1 MLGDTC
7 RAQKILKDGG
17 YTCVLLKGE
26 SRYTSRERGVKPL
39 ISFLESGGDF
49 SGFSAADKTVG
60 AGAAYLY
67 VLLGVTEVWAAVLS
81 ESAKKVLD
89 DNGIKTYCERLVP
102 QIINRSGDGV
112 CPIESAVSA
121 ADTPKDALVIIK
133 QTLRK
138 LSATPVQR

>member
-39 ISFLESGGDF
+39 ISLLYSGGDF

-89 DNGIKTYCERLVP
+89 DNGIKIYCESLVP
-102 QIINRSGDGV
+102 EIINRAGDGV
-112 CPIESAVSA
+112 CPIELAVSA
-121 ADTPKDALVIIK
+121 ADTPKDALAIIED
-133 QTLRK
+133 TLRK
-138 LSATPVQR
+138 L

>member
-1 MLGDTC
+1 MLSDIC
-7 RAQKILKDGG
+7 RAEKILKDGG

-26 SRYTSRERGVKPL
+26 IRYTSRERGVKPL

-67 VLLGVTEVWAAVLS
+67 VLLGVREVWAAVLS

-89 DNGIKTYCERLVP
+89 DNGIKTYCESLVP
-102 QIINRSGDGV
+102 QIINRAGDGV
-112 CPIESAVSA
+112 CPIERAVSA

-133 QTLRK
+133 KTLRK
-138 LSATPVQR
+138 LSVEPFKR

>member
-1 MLGDTC
+1 MLSDTC
-7 RAQKILKDGG
+7 RAQQILKDGG

-39 ISFLESGGDF
+39 ISLLYSGGDF

-67 VLLGVTEVWAAVLS
+67 VLLGVTEVWAGVLS

-89 DNGIKTYCERLVP
+89 DNGIKIYCERIVP
-102 QIINRSGDGV
+102 EIINRAGDGV
-112 CPIESAVSA
+112 CPIELAVSA
-121 ADTPKDALVIIK
+121 ADTPKDALAIIEE
-133 QTLRK
+133 TLRK
-138 LSATPVQR
+138 L

>member
-1 MLGDTC
+1 MLSDTC

-26 SRYTSRERGVKPL
+26 SRYTSCERGVKPL
-39 ISFLESGGDF
+39 ISLLYSGGDF

-67 VLLGVTEVWAAVLS
+67 VLLGVTEVWAGVLS

-89 DNGIKTYCERLVP
+89 DNGIKTYCESLVP
-102 QIINRSGDGV
+102 QIINRTGDGV
-112 CPIESAVSA
+112 CPIELAVSA
-121 ADTPKDALVIIK
+121 ADTPKDALAIIEE
-133 QTLRK
+133 TLRK
-138 LSATPVQR
+138 L

>member
-1 MLGDTC
+1 MLSDIC
-7 RAQKILKDGG
+7 RAEKILKEGG

-67 VLLGVTEVWAAVLS
+67 VLLGVREVWAGVLS
-81 ESAKKVLD
+81 ENAKAVLEK
-89 DNGIKTYCERLVP
+89 NGIKVLFERLVP
-102 QIINRSGDGV
+102 QIINHAGDGV
-112 CPIESAVSA
+112 CPIERAVSA

-133 QTLRK
+133 ETLRK
-138 LSATPVQR
+138 LSDKPFKI

>member
-1 MLGDTC
+1 M
-7 RAQKILKDGG
+7 
-17 YTCVLLKGE
+17 
-26 SRYTSRERGVKPL
+26 S
-39 ISFLESGGDF
+39 
-49 SGFSAADKTVG
+49 
-60 AGAAYLY
+60 
-67 VLLGVTEVWAAVLS
+67 EVWAAVLS

-89 DNGIKTYCERLVP
+89 DNGIKTYCERIVP

>member
-1 MLGDTC
+1 MLSDIC
-7 RAQKILKDGG
+7 RAEKKLKEGG

-67 VLLGVTEVWAAVLS
+67 VLLGVTEVWAGVLS
-81 ESAKKVLD
+81 ESAKRVLD
-89 DNGIKTYCERLVP
+89 DNGVKTYCEKLVP
-102 QIINRSGDGV
+102 KIINRAGDGI
-112 CPIESAVSA
+112 CPIEMAVSD

-138 LSATPVQR
+138 LSQDSV